1 MAVEALP
8 RPGRY
13 RPLAGLGAA
22 LLDVLQVLGEATLL
36 FTKALGVLRVALRAR
51 DRQRVTVQMVRV
63 GTDTLWIGA
72 LLSLFVGMVLVV
84 QAADQV
90 SDINQDI
97 LGPIVGI
104 AMTKELGPVLM
115 AFLLAGRAGSAMAAE
130 LGSMT
135 VYDEINALR
144 TMDIDPVRFLVMPR
158 FVAATV
164 ALPLLVLYSDF
175 IGVVGGAIVVVVDPA
190 ITISVR
196 AYFDRMLEWIHFS
209 DIVIGLVKGTVFG
222 MVASIVPCTL
232 GLRTRGGAEG
242 IAASTTAAVVW
253 SFILILV
260 FDFVIVRLTFGTS

>member
-1 MAVEALP
+1 VAVDALP
-8 RPGRY
+8 REARF
-13 RPLAGLGAA
+13 RPFARLGAGV
-22 LLDVLQVLGEATLL
+22 LHVLQVLGEATLL
-36 FTKALGVLRVALRAR
+36 FFAAVAVVRAAPLAR
-51 DRQRVTVQMVRV
+51 DRQRIVAQMIRV

-90 SDINQDI
+90 ADINQDI

-164 ALPLLVLYSDF
+164 ALPLLILYADF
-175 IGVVGGAIVVVVDPA
+175 IGVAGGAIVVALDPA
-190 ITISVR
+190 ITITVR
-196 AYFDRMLEWIHFS
+196 AYFDRMLEWIELS
-209 DIVIGLVKGTVFG
+209 DVVIGLVKGTVFG
-222 MVASIVPCTL
+222 MVASIVPCAF
-232 GLRTRGGAEG
+232 GLRTRGGTEE
-242 IAASTTAAVVW
+242 IASSTTAAVVW

-260 FDFVIVRLTFGTS
+260 FDFMIVRLTFGAL